1 MYVLHEAR
9 IARYVDFGWPLS
21 LFLSNAWHLFSSAA
35 KRFDTDLM
43 PRKSSIK
50 IMIQDELTKLADE
63 EDDEEDEGEALKDAK
78 KPSTKAVK
86 AWKHE

>member
-1 MYVLHEAR
+1 
-9 IARYVDFGWPLS
+9 
-21 LFLSNAWHLFSSAA
+21 
-35 KRFDTDLM
+35 M

-86 AWKHE
+86 A